1 MSHSI
6 KAIVWLTEVRRDC
19 RTGDDEA
26 TEWRDGE
33 MAECIECRG
42 GEMLL
47 DLTIGTE
54 KSYLKIQ

>member
-54 KSYLKIQ
+54 KSY